1 MDIYGNTKKINME
14 NLQIQLFDIYQTPS
28 DEDIQSGKNFV
39 LRRESASNIL
49 ASLIDS
55 MLADAAANITQIAY
69 RYGVKPTEFQISTI
83 YNPSMF
89 AEISQVLDEIED
101 EILDLTESYSMK
113 CTKDEKKK
121 LWLLPWLLA
130 LGRGNK
136 GLRQTLEDRLW
147 IFSRDL
153 EAMIAAAANAKMN
166 QTKAVSLIRS
176 NIHTAYNMPGMQ
188 SAFAQA
194 SLFKAKYIRTRG
206 VKKGNRGNSNSEAN
220 NILRFAKSTVQ
231 MAWMHY
237 HHKLYEEQGAAGYMC
252 FRGSTFPCLE
262 CDSICGVF
270 HPIEEGMVL
279 PVHSSCCC
287 FSVPVFLQEEYSNK

>member
-1 MDIYGNTKKINME
+1 MNDNISIQLLDIYRP
-14 NLQIQLFDIYQTPS
+14 LSDDDIS
-28 DEDIQSGKNFV
+28 KGKRFV
-39 LRRESASNIL
+39 IKRESAANGL
-49 ASLIDS
+49 ASLVDALLS
-55 MLADAAANITQIAY
+55 DAAAKITQIAY
-69 RYGVKPTEFQISTI
+69 RHGIDAKNFLLSSS
-83 YNPSMF
+83 YNEDMF
-89 AEISQVLDEIED
+89 NEVSHVLDELED
-101 EILDLTESYSMK
+101 EVFDLIELYSLK
-113 CTKDEKKK
+113 CTKNEDKK
-121 LWLLPWLLA
+121 LWLLPWILA
-130 LGRGNK
+130 LGKGNK
-136 GLRQTLEDRLW
+136 GLRRSLEDRLW

-176 NIHTAYNMPGMQ
+176 NLHTAYNMPGMQ

-220 NILRFAKSTVQ
+220 NIIRFAKTTLQ

-237 HHKLYEEQGAAGYMC
+237 HHKLYEEQGAAGYIC

>member
-1 MDIYGNTKKINME
+1 MAEDIS
-14 NLQIQLFDIYQTPS
+14 IQLLDIYQPIS
-28 DEDIQSGKNFV
+28 EEQIQAGKNFV
-39 LRRESASNIL
+39 LRRESAANGL
-49 ASLIDS
+49 ASLVDS
-55 MLADAAANITQIAY
+55 LLADAAANITQIAY

-89 AEISQVLDEIED
+89 AEISQVLDELED
-101 EILDLTESYSMK
+101 EILDLTESYSLK

-136 GLRQTLEDRLW
+136 GLRRTLEDRLW

-153 EAMIAAAANAKMN
+153 EAMIAAAANAKMS
-166 QTKAVSLIRS
+166 QTKAVSVIRS

-188 SAFAQA
+188 SAFANA
-194 SLFKAKYIRTRG
+194 SLFKAQYIRTRG
-206 VKKGNRGNSNSEAN
+206 VKRGNRGNSNSEAN
-220 NILRFAKSTVQ
+220 NIHRFAKTTLQ

-237 HHKLYEEQGAAGYMC
+237 HYKLYEEQGAAGYMC

-270 HPIEEGMVL
+270 HPIEQGMVL
-279 PVHSSCCC
+279 PVHTSCCC
-287 FSVPVFLQEEYSNK
+287 FAVPIFLK

>member
-1 MDIYGNTKKINME
+1 MAEDI
-14 NLQIQLFDIYQTPS
+14 QIQLLDIYQPIS
-28 DEDIQSGKNFV
+28 DEDVQTGKRFV
-39 LRRESASNIL
+39 LRRESAANGL
-49 ASLIDS
+49 ASLVDALLS
-55 MLADAAANITQIAY
+55 DAAAEITQIAY

-89 AEISQVLDEIED
+89 AEISQVLDELED
-101 EILDLTESYSMK
+101 EVFDLIELYSLK
-113 CTKDEKKK
+113 CTKNEDKK
-121 LWLLPWLLA
+121 LWLLPWILA
-130 LGRGNK
+130 LGKGNK
-136 GLRQTLEDRLW
+136 GLRRSLEDRLW

-220 NILRFAKSTVQ
+220 NILRFAKSTMQ

-237 HHKLYEEQGAAGYMC
+237 HHKLYEEQGAVAFGVQ
-252 FRGSTFPCLE
+252 RGSTYPCLL
-262 CDSICGVF
+262 CDSHVGIWEMSQRQHYPPF
-270 HPIEEGMVL
+270 HCN
-279 PVHSSCCC
+279 CCC
-287 FSVPVFLQEEYSNK
+287 WTFPVFLKEGYSNQ

>member
-1 MDIYGNTKKINME
+1 MAEDI
-14 NLQIQLFDIYQTPS
+14 QIQLLDIYQPIS
-28 DEDIQSGKNFV
+28 DEDIQSGKRFV
-39 LRRESASNIL
+39 LRRESAANGL
-49 ASLIDS
+49 ASLVDS
-55 MLADAAANITQIAY
+55 LLADAAAKITQIAY
-69 RYGVKPTEFQISTI
+69 KYGVDAKNFLLDPS
-83 YNPSMF
+83 YNEQMF
-89 AEISQVLDEIED
+89 AEISQVLDELED
-101 EILDLTESYSMK
+101 EILDLTESYSLK

-136 GLRQTLEDRLW
+136 GLRRTLEDRLW

-166 QTKAVSLIRS
+166 QVKAVSVIRS

-188 SAFAQA
+188 SAFANA
-194 SLFKAKYIRTRG
+194 SLFKAQYIRTRG
-206 VKKGNRGNSNSEAN
+206 VKKGKRGQSNSEAN
-220 NILRFAKSTVQ
+220 NIIRFAKTTLQ
-231 MAWMHY
+231 MSWMHY

-270 HPIEEGMVL
+270 HPIEQGMVL

>member
-1 MDIYGNTKKINME
+1 MEIQKKINME

-28 DEDIQSGKNFV
+28 DEDIQSGKKFV

-89 AEISQVLDEIED
+89 AEISQVLDELED
-101 EILDLTESYSMK
+101 EILDLTESYSLK

-130 LGRGNK
+130 LGRGSK
-136 GLRQTLEDRLW
+136 GLRRTLEDRLW

-166 QTKAVSLIRS
+166 QERAVSVIRS
-176 NIHTAYNMPGMQ
+176 NIHTAYVMPGMQ
-188 SAFAQA
+188 AAFANA
-194 SLFKAKYIRTRG
+194 PLFKAQYIRTRG
-206 VKKGNRGNSNSEAN
+206 VKKGKRGQSNSEAN
-220 NILRFAKSTVQ
+220 NIIRFAKTTLQ

-237 HHKLYEEQGAAGYMC
+237 HKKLYEEQGAAGYMC
-252 FRGSTFPCLE
+252 FRGSTFPCQI
-262 CDSICGVF
+262 CDDVCNVF
-270 HPIEEGMVL
+270 YPIDHPMPL
-279 PVHSSCCC
+279 PKHTSCCC
-287 FSVPVFLQEEYSNK
+287 YSVPVFLK